1 MILSA
6 QYLNFSKILF
16 DLAEIF
22 TVNTLGTITYNLG
35 QISPKKMFRNFFK
48 ELIKNFNIYKK
59 NSIAYIQTHIGSC
72 VICENFSQIL
82 LLNWT

>member
-22 TVNTLGTITYNLG
+22 TVNTLDTITYNLG
-35 QISPKKMFRNFFK
+35 QISPKKCLEKFFK
-48 ELIKNFNIYKK
+48 INKKFNISKK
-59 NSIAYIQTHIGSC
+59 KFFYCIHSTAH
-72 VICENFSQIL
+72 
-82 LLNWT
+82 W